1 MADWTE
7 LKDPEGQARRKLF
20 SRSLLMAVA
29 EDCLTRKPR
38 DPDKL
43 NLMHQ
48 LGLPERYP
56 EVQYPSP
63 GNTPEDLENEEQ

>member
-7 LKDPEGQARRKLF
+7 LMSREARLERGAF
-20 SRSLLMAVA
+20 SRSLIEAI
-29 EDCLTRKPR
+29 EPDCLTRKPR
-38 DPDKL
+38 DPLKRD
-43 NLMHQ
+43 LMRQ

-63 GNTPEDLENEEQ
+63 GNTPDDLESEEL